1 MDYSKANGRIFTKLN
16 GREEAMT
23 YVLSLG
29 GSIVA
34 PPEGPDV
41 EFMLRFRAGLA
52 SWLDADASR
61 RIILVVGGG
70 GPARTYQNALREFW
84 RLRGEG
90 PSGGAA
96 KDADLDWLGIAA
108 TKINAQFVKAA
119 MGELCEDEVVTD
131 PSGPIVFT
139 GKVLVASGWK
149 PGFSSDYDAVLL
161 AERFN
166 ATTLLNLSNIAK
178 VYTADPKLDPSA
190 RPIDEISWE
199 EFRAMVG
206 SSWKPGANLPFD
218 PIASARA
225 QASKITVICAAGRN
239 IPNTI
244 AILDGRPFEG
254 STIGA
259 TNAEGSAR
267 SRR

>member
-34 PPEGPDV
+34 PPHGPDL
-41 EFMLRFRAGLA
+41 EINQRLRARQPTR
-52 SWLDADASR
+52 LDPHPTPR
-61 RIILVVGGG
+61 NNIVVGGG

-149 PGFSSDYDAVLL
+149 PGFSAI
-161 AERFN
+161 
-166 ATTLLNLSNIAK
+166 TTPCSWLSASTPQLCSISPISPRS
-178 VYTADPKLDPSA
+178 TPPIPSSTPQPDLSTRYPGRSSA
-190 RPIDEISWE
+190 AWWDRYGSPEPISP
-199 EFRAMVG
+199 
-206 SSWKPGANLPFD
+206 S
-218 PIASARA
+218 
-225 QASKITVICAAGRN
+225 
-239 IPNTI
+239 IP
-244 AILDGRPFEG
+244 
-254 STIGA
+254 
-259 TNAEGSAR
+259 
-267 SRR
+267 